1 MRRTVLVTGAN
12 SGIGLATVLHLA
24 DLGFRCVGAV
34 RSEEG
39 LDVLADAA
47 TGADVELTPVLMDVT
62 DSQACAQVVA
72 DHQLYAIVN
81 NAGFFNAGMVE
92 DVADDEA
99 RHQLEAMVIAPIR
112 LARLALPGM
121 RDRGQGRIV
130 NVTSAIVH
138 ANVTMTGW
146 YQASKQAL
154 DALTTAL
161 RIETTAAGL
170 DVVAIEPAAVDT
182 DIWDKAAQDLQRR
195 RETTIHPAA
204 YARSLELIHAL
215 HGHMRPADEVAET
228 VGKALTTGQPRSRYR
243 LGVDGT
249 ALRWASAVAPPP
261 IRDRLLRAVLHL

>member
-24 DLGFRCVGAV
+24 DIGFHCVGTV

-47 TGADVELTPVLMDVT
+47 RGAEADVVPVLMDVA
-62 DSQACAQVVA
+62 DPQDCARVVA
-72 DHQLYAIVN
+72 NHQLYGIVN

-92 DVADDEA
+92 DVSDEAA
-99 RHQLEAMVIAPIR
+99 RHQLETMVIAPIR

-121 RDRGQGRIV
+121 RDRGQGRIL
-130 NVTSAIVH
+130 NVTSTLAH
-138 ANVTMTGW
+138 ASVTMTGW

-161 RIETTAAGL
+161 RIETTAAGI

-182 DIWDKAAQDLQRR
+182 DIWRKAAEDLRR
-195 RETTIHPAA
+195 RRTTTHRTA
-204 YARSLELIHAL
+204 YDRSLGLIDAF
-215 HGHMRPADEVAET
+215 HGHMRPPDTVARRIGE
-228 VGKALTTGQPRSRYR
+228 ALTTGQPRTRYR
-243 LGVDGT
+243 IGLDGG
-249 ALRWASAVAPPP
+249 ALRWAHRLSPPP
-261 IRDRLLRAVLHL
+261 VWDRVLRSILHL